1 MSDDEVVGDNAP
13 IEFTYQGRRFRI
25 HSVLARWRT
34 AGEWWNRLGTHAR
47 IDSEQARDAEDR
59 EWQPDDQTRSLWKVE
74 AAPLG
79 ALRTF
84 ELERDEATGQWRVRD
99 L

>member
-1 MSDDEVVGDNAP
+1 MSDDEVIGDNAP

-34 AGEWWNRLGTHAR
+34 AGEWWNRLGHNKQ
-47 IDSEQARDAEDR
+47 DLGPHPRDAEDH